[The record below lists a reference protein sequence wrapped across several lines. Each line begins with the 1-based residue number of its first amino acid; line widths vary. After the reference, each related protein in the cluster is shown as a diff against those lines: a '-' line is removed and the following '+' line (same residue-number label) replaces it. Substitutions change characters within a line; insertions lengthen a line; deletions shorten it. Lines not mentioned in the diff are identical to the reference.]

1 MMISGFMKK
10 YCLSF
15 LMILPLFAS
24 GQVNKVC
31 FTYDD
36 LPVVPYGA
44 NDSISQQRL
53 TTKLVGTIVSQQIP
67 ATGFVNEIKL
77 FENDSPI
84 TYQINLLKVWC
95 QNGLELGNHT
105 YSHHD
110 YNHVSFQSFTDDLV
124 KGEVVTSELLAAQ
137 GKKVR
142 YFRHPYLHTGTPQ
155 QRADSL
161 EQFLQRRGYTTA
173 PVTIDND
180 DYLFAL
186 AYRRALGRSDTALAS
201 QIGRDYVVYMEQKA
215 LYFEKQSNRLF
226 GRNISQILLLHA
238 NQLNADFT
246 DELAAMFRR
255 NKYTFVSLEEAMQDP
270 AYTTPV
276 KVFGAW
282 GISWLDRWA
291 LSAGQKG
298 AFFKDDPPTPEY
310 IRKLT
315 E

>member
-1 MMISGFMKK
+1 MMFDFLKK
-10 YCLSF
+10 LCLNF
-15 LMILPLFAS
+15 LTILPLAAY

-44 NDSISQQRL
+44 NDSVSQQKL
-53 TTKLVGTIVSQQIP
+53 TFKLVGTIVREKIP

-77 FENDSPI
+77 FENSVRIP
-84 TYQINLLKVWC
+84 YQVNLLKTWC

-110 YNHVSFQSFTDDLV
+110 YNRVSFQTFTDDLI
-124 KGEVVTSELLAAQ
+124 KGEVITRDLLAAS
-137 GKKVR
+137 KKKLR
-142 YFRHPYLHTGTPQ
+142 FFRHPYLHAGNPQ

-161 EQFLQRRGYTTA
+161 DQFLQRRGYTTA

-186 AYRRALGRSDTALAS
+186 AYRRALNRSDTTLAS
-201 QIGRDYVVYMEQKA
+201 QIGRDYIVYMEQKA

-255 NKYTFVSLEEAMQDP
+255 NNYTFISLDEALQDP
-270 AYTTPV
+270 AYATPV
-276 KVFGAW
+276 NVYGNW

-298 AFFKDDPPTPEY
+298 DFFKGDPSTPEY

>member
-1 MMISGFMKK
+1 MKK
-10 YCLSF
+10 GFLSL
-15 LMILPLFAS
+15 LMVLPILAS

-44 NDSISQQRL
+44 SDSISQQNL
-53 TTKLVGTIVSQQIP
+53 TTKLVGTIVREKIP

-77 FENDSPI
+77 FENGSPI
-84 TYQINLLKVWC
+84 TYQVNLLKVWC

-110 YNHVSFQSFTDDLV
+110 YNRVSFQTFTDDV
-124 KGEVVTSELLAAQ
+124 IKGEVITRTLLAGQ
-137 GKKVR
+137 GQQLR
-142 YFRHPYLHTGTPQ
+142 FFRHPYLHAGNTQ

-161 EQFLQRRGYTTA
+161 DQFLQRRGYTTA

-180 DYLFAL
+180 DYLFAS
-186 AYRRALGRSDTALAS
+186 AYRRALGRSDTTLAG
-201 QIGRDYVVYMEQKA
+201 QIGRDYVKYMEQKT

-246 DELAAMFRR
+246 DELAAMFRK

-276 KVFGAW
+276 KVFGTW

-298 AFFKDDPPTPEY
+298 DFFKDDPQTPEY

-315 E
+315 Q

>member
-1 MMISGFMKK
+1 MKL
-10 YCLSF
+10 YFLSL
-15 LMILPLFAS
+15 LMILPMPGS

-36 LPVVPYGA
+36 LPVVTYGA

-53 TTKLVGTIVSQQIP
+53 TAKLVGTIVREKIP

-77 FENDSPI
+77 FENDTVIP
-84 TYQINLLKVWC
+84 YQVNLLKMWSE
-95 QNGLELGNHT
+95 NGLDLGNHT

-110 YNHVSFQSFTDDLV
+110 YNRLSFQSFTDDIV
-124 KGEVVTSELLAAQ
+124 KGEIVTRKLLADHN
-137 GKKVR
+137 KKLQF
-142 YFRHPYLHTGTPQ
+142 FRHPYLHTGTPR

-161 EQFLQRRGYTTA
+161 DQFLQRRGYTTA

-180 DYLFAL
+180 DYLFAS

-201 QIGRDYVVYMEQKA
+201 QIGRDYVKYMEQKA
-215 LYFEKQSNRLF
+215 LYFEQQSNRLF

-246 DELAAMFRR
+246 DELASMFRR
-255 NKYTFVSLEEAMQDP
+255 NKYTFISLEEAMQDP

-276 KVFGAW
+276 KAFGTW

-291 LSAGQKG
+291 LSAGHKG
-298 AFFKDDPPTPEY
+298 DFFKDDPPTPEY
-310 IRKLT
+310 IRKLA